1 MVRVTRNSGD
11 KASNFEFGDQGR
23 PHPVKDNLANSL
35 SGGEHSSSRK
45 KECQGLRWKC
55 GRCVLGAMRRLCSCS
70 RVRGESTVQDP
81 PGRPLRTGCF
91 TSESNRKV
99 MKSCIQRNS
108 TSGLMF
114 CGDHSACFIENNVQ
128 MGKV

>member
-1 MVRVTRNSGD
+1 MEVWKMCSGSYEE
-11 KASNFEFGDQGR
+11 AVQLQQSE
-23 PHPVKDNLANSL
+23 
-35 SGGEHSSSRK
+35 
-45 KECQGLRWKC
+45 
-55 GRCVLGAMRRLCSCS
+55 
-70 RVRGESTVQDP
+70 RGESTVQDP

-108 TSGLMF
+108 MSGLMF
-114 CGDHSACFIENNVQ
+114 CGDHSACFIENKVQ